1 MLRQS
6 LGLFRSVSAPGARP
20 VPPLYREAVLAAVPV
35 WYLRLED
42 EPPTTAIADAVGAYS
57 WTAYNGPTLGVAG
70 AVGRAVEFVIPG
82 QRIEAAAGHFD
93 ETQTGD
99 FSLVL
104 WYRSTLPSGTLR
116 YLFSNRLVPGQQGVT
131 LYQSAADELVF
142 SATIG
147 VDSTVINLGSHDT
160 GGAWRMVAV
169 TANRGAGVVV
179 YLDGVAAANDPAFRV
194 SSSLPTA
201 SVAAIGARPT
211 TTANGYRGQIDE
223 AAGFGR
229 TLSAR
234 EVAALYR
241 LAQ

>member
-6 LGLFRSVSAPGARP
+6 LGLFRSVSAPGSRP
-20 VPPLYREAVLAAVPV
+20 VPPVYREAVLAAVPV

-42 EPPTTAIADAVGAYS
+42 EAPTTAIADAVGAYT
-57 WTAYNGPTLGVAG
+57 WTAHNGPTLGVPG
-70 AVGRAVEFVIPG
+70 AVGRAVEFSIPG
-82 QRIEAAAGHFD
+82 QRIEAAAGQWA

-104 WYRSTLPSGTLR
+104 WYRSTLPTGTLR
-116 YLFSNRLVPGQQGVT
+116 YLVSNRLVPGQQGVT
-131 LYQSAADELVF
+131 LYHSAADELVF
-142 SATIG
+142 SANIG
-147 VDSTVINLGSHDT
+147 TAVASVNLGAHDT

-169 TANRGAGVVV
+169 TVNRGAGLVA
-179 YLDGVAAANDPAFRV
+179 YLDGVAVASDPAFRA
-194 SSSLPTA
+194 SSALLPT
-201 SVAAIGARPT
+201 SVVAVGARPT
-211 TTANGYRGQIDE
+211 TTSNGYRGQIDE

-229 TLSAR
+229 TLSAG